1 MASQESATRSVVSPR
16 PQPTPQV
23 WAPPISQGWMG
34 SCDVPDKIRKRILDL
49 EYMNVGELLPEM
61 WNMQGL
67 QCCHQA
73 RTSRRGPVTNLLL
86 WLEGYSILV
95 AVLSS
100 KYPEYTGELM
110 AYQRWI
116 IWAAS
121 NFVGSAWVTYDICY
135 RCCAARMKS
144 LSWSR
149 EDITLAQEAFAGRA
163 RAVARCS
170 FCLS

>member
-1 MASQESATRSVVSPR
+1 MRCPGQNP
-16 PQPTPQV
+16 
-23 WAPPISQGWMG
+23 
-34 SCDVPDKIRKRILDL
+34 KRILDL
-49 EYMNVGELLPEM
+49 EYVDVGELLPET
-61 WNMQGL
+61 WNIQQIQEDQGL

-73 RTSRRGPVTNLLL
+73 RTLRRGPVTNLLL

-100 KYPEYTGELM
+100 KYPQYTGELM
-110 AYQRWI
+110 AYQCWI

-121 NFVGSAWVTYDICY
+121 NFEGSAWVTYDTCY
-135 RCCAARMKS
+135 RCHAARMKS

-163 RAVARCS
+163 RAVTRCS
-170 FCLS
+170 FCLSLTHAAAEGLLAPECPTP